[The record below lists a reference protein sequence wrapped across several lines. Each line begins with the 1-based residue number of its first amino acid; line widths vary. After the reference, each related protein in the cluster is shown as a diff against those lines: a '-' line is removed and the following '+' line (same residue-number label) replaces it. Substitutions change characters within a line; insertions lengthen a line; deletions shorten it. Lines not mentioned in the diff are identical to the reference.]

1 MKTCL
6 FLGVFLFDCVDTKQ
20 PSIATALAKTK
31 AKANP
36 VMVDSSDE
44 DKDDGVKKSSAAPRT
59 GGWSG
64 LFQRFKYAGV
74 SKFFCLIATLHFEM
88 LKK

>member
-64 LFQRFKYAGV
+64 LFAGV
-74 SKFFCLIATLHFEM
+74 SKNFCLISTLHFET
-88 LKK
+88 LKKWNEIL